1 MGNIPASR
9 GMRIDWLG
17 KGLLA
22 PYVDAFKQYLTARGY
37 AATTIAN
44 CVRSVAHFA
53 QWAHGRRLRVQRVDE
68 AAVAEFLGK
77 HLRCCRCTGPVQRD
91 PRGLRAALGHLLVVL
106 RAQRVIASPAVSSTP
121 VDQELRRY
129 DAHMDHVRGLAPK
142 TRDMALRIARRLLS
156 SRFGDGAIAIAAIK
170 PVHVRRFFARQ
181 AKLHSNPASVGSVV
195 AALRGYFRYRASLG
209 DAVHGL
215 IGAVAYPANWQ
226 LSSLP
231 KTLTAEEVE
240 QLVGSLGEPGPRCAR
255 RRHRALRPRSRA
267 SQRRGRPLSLDDIDW
282 RRRHDHLAP
291 HQGPPRRRPAAA
303 GGHRQGHCRLP
314 EAGAPQDP
322 QPRGLRA
329 PHRPRDEP
337 VGPDL
342 VRKTIRQAYAR
353 AGLPYTRSH
362 LLRHTMANRLLA
374 GGSSLKEVADVL
386 RHRSL
391 NTTLIYAKLDSRKL
405 AEGGP
410 AVAGERSM
418 SARARHCKCS
428 SSAIWSSVADW
439 ASPLRSPATPAQL
452 RAPCPALS
460 AIADR

>member
-37 AATTIAN
+37 AAATIAN

-91 PRGLRAALGHLLVVL
+91 PRGLRAALGHLLVAL
-106 RAQRVIASPAVSSTP
+106 RARGVIASPAVSTTP
-121 VDQELRRY
+121 VDEELRRF
-129 DAHMDHVRGLAPK
+129 DEHMDHVRGLAPK
-142 TRDMALRIARRLLS
+142 TRDMALRFTRRLLTA
-156 SRFGDGAIAIAAIK
+156 RFGDGAIAIAAIT
-170 PVHVRRFFARQ
+170 PEHVRRFFAQQ
-181 AKLHSNPASVGSVV
+181 AKLHSTPASVGSVV

-240 QLVGSLGEPGPRCAR
+240 QLVGSLGEPGHSMRRAEAIVRCALDLG
-255 RRHRALRPRSRA
+255 LRSGEVAR
-267 SQRRGRPLSLDDIDW
+267 LSLDDIDW
-282 RRRHDHLAP
+282 RAGTITLRHTKGRREDVLP
-291 HQGPPRRRPAAA
+291 LPAATGKA
-303 GGHRQGHCRLP
+303 IAAYLKQER
-314 EAGAPQDP
+314 
-322 QPRGLRA
+322 PRTCNRA
-329 PHRPRDEP
+329 VFVRHVAPRDEP

-374 GGSSLKEVADVL
+374 AGSSLKEVADVL

-405 AEGGP
+405 AE
-410 AVAGERSM
+410 VALPWPG
-418 SARARHCKCS
+418 SAA
-428 SSAIWSSVADW
+428 
-439 ASPLRSPATPAQL
+439 
-452 RAPCPALS
+452 
-460 AIADR
+460 